1 MRIRVAD
8 YKALPGPHRIRM
20 PPAGDI
26 RPSHGGNTLLDPI
39 GNLRDRWL
47 IVLRLGIGAAL
58 TTPLTMAIM
67 HRADRLDEVALYILG
82 SFVAVTGTFFLC
94 FTILSFLNRKP

>member
-1 MRIRVAD
+1 
-8 YKALPGPHRIRM
+8 
-20 PPAGDI
+20 
-26 RPSHGGNTLLDPI
+26 
-39 GNLRDRWL
+39 
-47 IVLRLGIGAAL
+47 LRLGIGAAL

-94 FTILSFLNRKP
+94 FTILSLLKRKP